1 MREVVIR
8 AYVESL
14 RMVWIVMCVF
24 SGVIFVASLIWIGEI
39 SLTKE
44 IETEQG
50 FRYDGRKCQDVGGQA
65 VRPNSEVLELVE
77 EAWEIQQSQLDDELD
92 AETRQEL
99 QVFWEEVAWA

>member
-14 RMVWIVMCVF
+14 RMVWIVMCIF
-24 SGVIFVASLIWIGEI
+24 AGVIFVASLIWIDEI
-39 SLTKE
+39 SLTRE

-50 FRYDGRKCQDVGGQA
+50 FMYDGRKSQDVEGQIL
-65 VRPNSEVLELVE
+65 RPSSEVLELGE
-77 EAWEIQQSQLDDELD
+77 EACDIEAQLDDELD

-99 QVFWEEVAWA
+99 QVFWEEIGWA